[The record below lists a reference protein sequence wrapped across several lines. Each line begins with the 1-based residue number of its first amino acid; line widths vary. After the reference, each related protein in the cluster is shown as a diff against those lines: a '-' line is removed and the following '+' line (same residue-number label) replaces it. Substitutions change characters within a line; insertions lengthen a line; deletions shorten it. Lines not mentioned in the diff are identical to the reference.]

1 MNTYLS
7 SVRLSDKAFEGLV
20 EYFSKVDEPT
30 IIMMYGDHQPSWDDE
45 TKELLA
51 QHPAWEDE
59 SLQTLSQY
67 YVPYIVWA
75 NYDIEEH
82 NYLLGWNEKVSS
94 SEKLHLNS
102 LSTNYVGTY
111 LMSQAGV
118 ELSEYDKYLLNL
130 HEEVPAIT
138 AIGVWDKDGNY
149 YGDAASS
156 PFSERLKNQEMI
168 QYNLI
173 FDDKNKLNECFLP

>member
-1 MNTYLS
+1 
-7 SVRLSDKAFEGLV
+7 
-20 EYFSKVDEPT
+20 
-30 IIMMYGDHQPSWDDE
+30 MYGDHQPGWDDE
-45 TKELLA
+45 AKELLA

-75 NYDIEEH
+75 NYDIEEYD
-82 NYLLGWNEKVSS
+82 YLLGWNEKASS
-94 SEKLHLNS
+94 SDKPHLNS

-118 ELSEYDKYLLNL
+118 ELSAYDKYLLEL
-130 HEEVPAIT
+130 HEDVPAIT
-138 AIGVWDKDGNY
+138 AIGVWDKAGNY
-149 YGDAASS
+149 YGDATSS
-156 PFSERLKNQEMI
+156 PFAETLKEQEMI

-173 FDDKNKLNECFLP
+173 FDHDNKLVDYFLPNN